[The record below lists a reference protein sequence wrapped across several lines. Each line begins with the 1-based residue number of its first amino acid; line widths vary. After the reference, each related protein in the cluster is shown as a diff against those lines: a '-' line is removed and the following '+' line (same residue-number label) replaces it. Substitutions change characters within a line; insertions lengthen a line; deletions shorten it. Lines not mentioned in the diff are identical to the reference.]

1 MLYMKNSAGLTFGY
15 VLSSILRYSF
25 NRFVIQINNAGVMP
39 ITLVENLHEDEWDQ
53 IVDVNCKVSSLD
65 KSLWISLGCIE
76 WSWGMH

>member
-53 IVDVNCKVSSLD
+53 IVDVNCKVSFPGQKSLD
-65 KSLWISLGCIE
+65 FSRVY
-76 WSWGMH
+76 

>member
-53 IVDVNCKVSSLD
+53 IVDVNCKVSSPGQ
-65 KSLWISLGCIE
+65 KSLDFSRVY
-76 WSWGMH
+76 